1 MLVVVNY
8 DPFIKKMQKKKLLLF
23 TLNLV
28 KTPALITMQIEYR

>member
-8 DPFIKKMQKKKLLLF
+8 DPFIKKMQKKLLLF

>member
-8 DPFIKKMQKKKLLLF
+8 DPFIKKCKKKLLLF

-28 KTPALITMQIEYR
+28 KTPALITMQIAYR